1 MGTGNLAPDHP
12 DLGAADLLLALV
24 DVGNLL
30 AEVEATFVLA
40 RSVLAAFLRS
50 RNVLGSLSVV
60 DTLDLDQ
67 AGAGRLVVS
76 ATLVAQVTSPDVA
89 WLAPSFKCHRFVRAL
104 MMRRRRCCPI
114 ESPIAS
120 RSSYV
125 GPILVSGIG
134 NRSGV
139 DSLDVYCR
147 HESQW
152 LFSRSKDRHC
162 DCGPAAPGIAR
173 RKLFGRAKVV
183 SR

>member
-89 WLAPSFKCHRFVRAL
+89 RLALRPEAIGSCVRL
-104 MMRRRRCCPI
+104 WC
-114 ESPIAS
+114 
-120 RSSYV
+120 V
-125 GPILVSGIG
+125 V
-134 NRSGV
+134 V
-139 DSLDVYCR
+139 
-147 HESQW
+147 
-152 LFSRSKDRHC
+152 
-162 DCGPAAPGIAR
+162 AAPPNPQSHHSPPTAGQI
-173 RKLFGRAKVV
+173 
-183 SR
+183 